1 VSGVYTWHSLRT
13 PIPATS
19 GKFLETLDPFTAPT
33 LEVHHDQRALLPLRL
48 RGRASMRIGGRLRE
62 LHIAEDLSQ
71 GDIEKRTGLPRA
83 YTSRV
88 ENGHASPS
96 IASLEKYATA
106 LDVPLYGLF
115 YDRRRGCEFN
125 LKPENKKTKWA
136 RPSTNGANMTCSS
149 ERLPS

>member
-1 VSGVYTWHSLRT
+1 
-13 PIPATS
+13 
-19 GKFLETLDPFTAPT
+19 
-33 LEVHHDQRALLPLRL
+33 
-48 RGRASMRIGGRLRE
+48 MRIGGRLRE

-149 ERLPS
+149 ERLPSWARAVFMFLAGKLASRARWSRNDHPAYRDVPQLGRSE